1 MFIDRHHDDHHDHHD
16 HHHHHHQAAR
26 GQLAPRG
33 VLRAGINLSN
43 FLLVTGKD
51 EQVIK
56 LKLDDDDLGQHMGGM
71 MMMTMVMMMMA
82 CTMWCAQ
89 GQHTGVSPGIAKSL
103 AEALSVPL
111 QLVPFPGPGGCF
123 KVQAGVPIESKLF
136 SLRQACGRN
145 R

>member
-1 MFIDRHHDDHHDHHD
+1 MFIDRHHHDHHD

-56 LKLDDDDLGQHMGGM
+56 LKLDDDDFHRGSTWEG
-71 MMMTMVMMMMA
+71 
-82 CTMWCAQ
+82 
-89 GQHTGVSPGIAKSL
+89 
-103 AEALSVPL
+103 
-111 QLVPFPGPGGCF
+111 
-123 KVQAGVPIESKLF
+123 
-136 SLRQACGRN
+136 
-145 R
+145 